1 MTTPQKAQHKKE
13 KIQVLSLAIE
23 RYSKQLDAHRYKT
36 NSDYHLFSLGIYCKK
51 DLLSNDMKEFEFG
64 FSESYFGVGSKI
76 VREEVDVILYDSYP
90 VNLSSNKE
98 TRVRKIRRNV
108 KPVSVQ
114 GHVDNTTGS
123 SLTGRLSGI
132 EKLDRDSS
140 EDVIITDKNIKVV
153 SQLPINNKKE
163 NIKVV
168 AHDDNS
174 MTISHLN
181 SEGKRCTRTS
191 VIPYDI
197 DFETSKATYKN
208 GILEITFNRK

>member
-1 MTTPQKAQHKKE
+1 MYALLILMNDWIGYVEDWFNQSPMVFGDDEFDRMEKKLVRGFDNLTE
-13 KIQVLSLAIE
+13 EFDRI
-23 RYSKQLDAHRYKT
+23 
-36 NSDYHLFSLGIYCKK
+36 F
-51 DLLSNDMKEFEFG
+51 SNDLKEFEFG
-64 FSESYFGVGSKI
+64 FSESYFGVESKI

-90 VNLSSNKE
+90 VNLSPNKE

-123 SLTGRLSGI
+123 SLTGPLSGI

-191 VIPYDI
+191 VIP
-197 DFETSKATYKN
+197 TYKN